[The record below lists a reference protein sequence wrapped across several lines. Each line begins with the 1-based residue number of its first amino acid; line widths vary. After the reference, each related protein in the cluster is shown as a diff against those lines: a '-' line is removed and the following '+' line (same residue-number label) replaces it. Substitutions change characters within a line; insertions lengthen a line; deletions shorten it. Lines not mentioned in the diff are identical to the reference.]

1 MRIVFTTGGTVG
13 LVALIITSVRIVIE
27 IAGSVRTGCS
37 TRSNPLFHLTGGNNG
52 FSRTG
57 SQYLCKLI
65 MLLLVYHQPILG
77 FDADL
82 QTRIIAL
89 EGLIGWLPFGY
100 GARPFSHC

>member
-37 TRSNPLFHLTGGNNG
+37 TGQPLFHLTGGNNG

-100 GARPFSHC
+100 GAVLFSHC